1 MVTCNESRLGD
12 SGLGTGDGERVAH
25 PHDAET
31 NSAAQTSRM
40 WRKLAASNR
49 LGHLT
54 L

>member
-1 MVTCNESRLGD
+1 M
-12 SGLGTGDGERVAH
+12 GDGVRDAQPTVA
-25 PHDAET
+25 AT
-31 NSAAQTSRM
+31 KSAAQTSRM